1 MPALPDAAG
10 GGAARRERPH
20 LLLPEVPELNNPRSP
35 YGSRARIRGA
45 RHYRF
50 EAAGPAQ
57 ARRRYMPDSH
67 AVPRPRSWG
76 TTLAALACLVALAAA
91 SCSRGPAN
99 GSSAAPSQT
108 LPAPAVTEAPV
119 PADGPVSLGGAGAY
133 AALARGEVIVR
144 SRPGGGRSLDQLPA
158 RLPRRPNEST
168 GWVRA
173 DQVRAAA
180 RNYSAEVDLSARR
193 LTLYKGTDAIRTF
206 PVAIGQP
213 ATPTPTGRFFVTVQL
228 RPPQISRVYGA
239 WALGLSA
246 YSEVFD
252 QFGTG
257 DGQIA
262 LHGTSNGSEL
272 GQAVSHGCVRLSNPS
287 ISTLAS
293 LLPPGSPVDIRA

>member
-1 MPALPDAAG
+1 M
-10 GGAARRERPH
+10 
-20 LLLPEVPELNNPRSP
+20 NNPRSP
-35 YGSRARIRGA
+35 L
-45 RHYRF
+45 
-50 EAAGPAQ
+50 
-57 ARRRYMPDSH
+57 
-67 AVPRPRSWG
+67 AVPRARSWG

-91 SCSRGPAN
+91 GCSRGPAN

-158 RLPRRPNEST
+158 RLPWGTPTPFLVREARRVDGQVWYRVLLPKRPNEST

-213 ATPTPTGRFFVTVQL
+213 DTPTPTGRFFVTVQL

-293 LLPPGSPVDIRA
+293 LLPPGSPVDIHA